1 MCKKYQ
7 TEIWRLKNMIIKL
20 KNLPGMFKNRL
31 CQEEEII
38 GKFEERLLNDSVR
51 EAKEKKAKE

>member
-7 TEIWRLKNMIIKL
+7 TEIWRLKKMIIKL
-20 KNLPGMFKNRL
+20 KNLPGMFENRL

-38 GKFEERLLNDSVR
+38 GKFEERL
-51 EAKEKKAKE
+51 